1 MVHTGT
7 YREISGFNNVDI
19 SVQVFTEELNQP
31 FPITNDY
38 FTQQY
43 TDVFTNTLTL
53 TVSMPVKLSINN
65 YTDSINNHTDSIN
78 NHTDSISNHT
88 DFIGA
93 LGIDLSGDDIRQI
106 VKEHEVSLFSVC
118 CSMII
123 VLVLKSPSIHLSI
136 HSSIYSF
143 IYLFSGQMDQWMD

>member
-7 YREISGFNNVDI
+7 YREISGFNDVDI

-43 TDVFTNTLTL
+43 TDVFTNTLIL
-53 TVSMPVKLSINN
+53 TVSMPVKLSV
-65 YTDSINNHTDSIN
+65 NHTDSIN
-78 NHTDSISNHT
+78 NHT

-93 LGIDLSGDDIRQI
+93 LGIDLSGDGIRQI
-106 VKEHEVSLFSVC
+106 VKEHEVSLCSVGC
-118 CSMII
+118 NMII
-123 VLVLKSPSIHLSI
+123 VLMLESPSIHLSI
-136 HSSIYSF
+136 HSSIHSF
-143 IYLFSGQMDQWMD
+143 IYLFIHYSSIHSVDKWING